1 LGIKS
6 GSAASGVDARNSG
19 IVFPVPKKKIIG
31 KRICRVFAYTAP
43 QSTQNSKKRR
53 SIRLNAT
60 DKSSDYVP
68 LYRLEEALAMEMKV
82 ATNTISRWE
91 TGTYEPTLD
100 DLEKLARFFGKSI
113 VQFFPQVEAQDQRSQ
128 KVDALLRAAES
139 LQQDDLDELRR
150 YAEFRRA
157 RSLQKGTK
165 LRKRS

>member
-1 LGIKS
+1 MSNASVRAYVAARIRELRSAYGEQGIS
-6 GSAASGVDARNSG
+6 
-19 IVFPVPKKKIIG
+19 
-31 KRICRVFAYTAP
+31 
-43 QSTQNSKKRR
+43 Q
-53 SIRLNAT
+53 
-60 DKSSDYVP
+60 
-68 LYRLEEALAMEMKV
+68 EALAAKMGV

-91 TGTYEPTLD
+91 TGTYEPTLN

-113 VQFFPQVEAQDQRSQ
+113 VQFFPQVETQDIRSQ

-165 LRKRS
+165 QRKRP

>member
-1 LGIKS
+1 MSNASVRAYVGTRIKEFRSAYGEEGIS
-6 GSAASGVDARNSG
+6 
-19 IVFPVPKKKIIG
+19 
-31 KRICRVFAYTAP
+31 
-43 QSTQNSKKRR
+43 Q
-53 SIRLNAT
+53 
-60 DKSSDYVP
+60 
-68 LYRLEEALAMEMKV
+68 EALATEMKV

-91 TGTYEPTLD
+91 TGTYEPTLN

-113 VQFFPQVEAQDQRSQ
+113 VQFFPQVEAHDQRSQ

-165 LRKRS
+165 QRKRS